1 MTCAIFWKFETDVA
15 INIWNICL
23 FWAVRITMFCK
34 EFQCI
39 SLLHSAHYGDKFK
52 TLAFWN
58 GKQKPSKMIVGK
70 NEMSHCSWHLQLR
83 EIFILGGKLAIMAM
97 ERSNP
102 PWQQPHSFSSTQK
115 NKMTWKK
122 PKIYFYRPRGKISL
136 SPGDISRRRA
146 IFSEISAIY
155 RKSRDIFKT
164 IKYRDIWSA
173 IFRLADISAIL
184 STLL

>member
-1 MTCAIFWKFETDVA
+1 MHLSPT
-15 INIWNICL
+15 
-23 FWAVRITMFCK
+23 
-34 EFQCI
+34 
-39 SLLHSAHYGDKFK
+39 HYDDKLK

-83 EIFILGGKLAIMAM
+83 EIFVVGGKLTIMAM

-102 PWQQPHSFSSTQK
+102 PWQHPHSFSSAQK

-122 PKIYFYRPRGKISL
+122 PKIEFYRPRGKISL
-136 SPGDISRRRA
+136 SWA

-173 IFRLADISAIL
+173 IFWLAENIAIFPNIANISAIL
-184 STLL
+184 STLI